1 MASFLF
7 KLKED
12 SLQMV
17 LIVHHKV
24 VFTPAFHLMHI
35 KHMLAL
41 KDIFSVQII
50 YKSWFFSL
58 CVAQFPLLYVYSW
71 WLVALLWNNDDLKVK
86 LRTCCVVLRIE
97 MQKKKKSPLA
107 QSEWFEWNRV
117 PTRSLSPADDREVP
131 AQESGNGPLFFRG
144 R

>member
-35 KHMLAL
+35 KHMFAL
-41 KDIFSVQII
+41 KDIFSV
-50 YKSWFFSL
+50 
-58 CVAQFPLLYVYSW
+58 
-71 WLVALLWNNDDLKVK
+71 
-86 LRTCCVVLRIE
+86 
-97 MQKKKKSPLA
+97 
-107 QSEWFEWNRV
+107 
-117 PTRSLSPADDREVP
+117 
-131 AQESGNGPLFFRG
+131 
-144 R
+144 

>member
-24 VFTPAFHLMHI
+24 VFTPAFHLMHS

-41 KDIFSVQII
+41 KD
-50 YKSWFFSL
+50 FFCIKYLQELVFQSM
-58 CVAQFPLLYVYSW
+58 CCPVSTVICLLMM
-71 WLVALLWNNDDLKVK
+71 
-86 LRTCCVVLRIE
+86 TGC
-97 MQKKKKSPLA
+97 SPLKQRRP
-107 QSEWFEWNRV
+107 QS
-117 PTRSLSPADDREVP
+117 
-131 AQESGNGPLFFRG
+131 
-144 R
+144 

>member
-58 CVAQFPLLYVYSW
+58 CVAQFPLLYVYS
-71 WLVALLWNNDDLKVK
+71 
-86 LRTCCVVLRIE
+86 
-97 MQKKKKSPLA
+97 
-107 QSEWFEWNRV
+107 
-117 PTRSLSPADDREVP
+117 
-131 AQESGNGPLFFRG
+131 
-144 R
+144 

>member
-1 MASFLF
+1 MLF

-58 CVAQFPLLYVYSW
+58 CVAHISIYMSTHDDWLLSFETTTTSK
-71 WLVALLWNNDDLKVK
+71 LNLERVALSFESKCKKKPFQLVLFLQQTTVK
-86 LRTCCVVLRIE
+86 CPRKSLVTAHYSFGPGKYWESWRVLRE
-97 MQKKKKSPLA
+97 TQLRA
-107 QSEWFEWNRV
+107 W
-117 PTRSLSPADDREVP
+117 
-131 AQESGNGPLFFRG
+131 
-144 R
+144 

>member
-17 LIVHHKV
+17 LIIVHHKV

-41 KDIFSVQII
+41 KDIFSV
-50 YKSWFFSL
+50 
-58 CVAQFPLLYVYSW
+58 
-71 WLVALLWNNDDLKVK
+71 
-86 LRTCCVVLRIE
+86 
-97 MQKKKKSPLA
+97 
-107 QSEWFEWNRV
+107 
-117 PTRSLSPADDREVP
+117 
-131 AQESGNGPLFFRG
+131 
-144 R
+144 